1 MDVNY
6 INPILSSFANV
17 MPQLGLAN
25 VEKKGMSLKGRF
37 IESPGVMII
46 VGIIG
51 DIRGNVIY
59 GMSLNDAKK
68 IASTMMMGMPVDNF
82 DELAQSAISELTN
95 MLTANVATNFSNDNI
110 NINISTPTLIHG
122 KFTANSSSDK
132 VVCVE
137 MGVNDMVIEV
147 NISMEKIQCN
157 IFKSF
162 E

>member
-6 INPILSSFANV
+6 INPILSSFANI
-17 MPQLGLAN
+17 MPQLGLAD

-51 DIRGNVIY
+51 DIKGNVIY
-59 GMSLNDAKK
+59 GISLNDAKK
-68 IASTMMMGMPVDNF
+68 IASTMMMGMPVENF

-110 NINISTPTLIHG
+110 IINISTPTLIHG
-122 KFTANSSSDK
+122 QFTANSSSDK

-147 NISMEKIQCN
+147 NISMEKN
-157 IFKSF
+157 TM
-162 E
+162 

>member
-6 INPILSSFANV
+6 INPILSSFSNV
-17 MPQLGLAN
+17 MPQLGLAK
-25 VEKKGMSLKGRF
+25 VEKKGLSLKGKF
-37 IESPGVMII
+37 IDSPGVVII
-46 VGIIG
+46 VGIVG

-59 GMSLNDAKK
+59 GLSIENAKQ
-68 IASTMMMGMPVDNF
+68 IASKMMMGMPVPEF

-122 KFTANSSSDK
+122 KFTANATTDK

-137 MGVNDMVIEV
+137 MSVDEMTIEV
-147 NISMEKIQCN
+147 NISMEKNTI
-157 IFKSF
+157 
-162 E
+162 

>member
-17 MPQLGLAN
+17 LPQLGLAN
-25 VEKKGMSLKGRF
+25 VRKKGISVKSKF
-37 IESPGVMII
+37 IESPGVVII
-46 VGIIG
+46 VGIVG

-59 GMSLNDAKK
+59 GLTLEDAKK
-68 IASTMMMGMPVDNF
+68 IASTMMMGMPVNEF

-110 NINISTPTLIHG
+110 NINISTPTLVHG
-122 KFTANSSSDK
+122 EFTANAISDK

-137 MGVNDMVIEV
+137 MSVDGMIIEV
-147 NISMEKIQCN
+147 NISMEKNTI
-157 IFKSF
+157 
-162 E
+162 

>member
-17 MPQLGLAN
+17 LPQLGLAD
-25 VEKKGMSLKGRF
+25 VRKKGISVKSKF
-37 IESPGVMII
+37 IESPGVVII
-46 VGIIG
+46 VGIVG

-59 GMSLNDAKK
+59 GLTVEDAKN
-68 IASTMMMGMPVDNF
+68 IASAMMMGMPVNEF

-110 NINISTPTLIHG
+110 SINISTPTLVHG
-122 KFTANSSSDK
+122 KFTANATADK

-137 MGVNDMVIEV
+137 MDVNGMVIEV
-147 NISMEKIQCN
+147 NISMEKNTI
-157 IFKSF
+157 
-162 E
+162 